1 MGRLYI
7 IGTPIGN
14 MQDITLRGLETLKS
28 VDVIACEDTRHSRK
42 LLNKYEIKK
51 PVISCHGYNEE
62 KCTEKIIYLLGEGK
76 DVGYISDAG
85 TPCLSDPGALLVGRV
100 REAGEEIIPIP
111 GPFAAAALLS
121 VCGYYGKT
129 VIFEGFLSPKQGR
142 RRKRLRE
149 LLDLDYSFLLYE
161 SPFRIV
167 KLISDLADIEPERQI
182 FLGREMTKIH
192 EEFLHGT
199 AADVLSGLEMREM
212 IKGEFSLLVF
222 NRKKS

>member
-14 MQDITLRGLETLKS
+14 LQDITLRGLETLKS

-51 PVISCHGYNEE
+51 HVISCHGYNEG
-62 KCTEKIIYLLGEGK
+62 KSTERIVELLREGK

-85 TPCLSDPGALLVGRV
+85 TPALSDPGALLVGRV
-100 REAGEEIIPIP
+100 REAGEEIVPIP
-111 GPFAAAALLS
+111 GPFAAATLLS
-121 VCGYYGKT
+121 VSGHYGKT

-149 LLDLDYSFLLYE
+149 LLDLNYSFLLYE

-167 KLISDLADIEPERQI
+167 KLIRDLADIEPERQI

-192 EEFLHGT
+192 EEFLHG
-199 AADVLSGLEMREM
+199 AASDVLAGLETRES